1 MLAEKIILNKER
13 NVTLQAY
20 LHEASDEFKFVNR
33 PAMVVLPGGGY
44 AMCSDREA
52 DAAALFYAQ
61 AGFQSFILR
70 YSTGKDKVWPQPLED
85 YEQAMELIREKAEEW
100 FVDIDKISVVG
111 FSAGGHL
118 AAVAAS
124 AAKNKPAA
132 AILVYPAILDEIL
145 HMCAIEDLPDPR
157 QFVDKNTAPCFLAA
171 ARDDRTAEVKNVL
184 MFELALAEHDVPFE
198 SHVYSYGGHGFSTGQ
213 EWVCTNKIS
222 KRAKHWAN
230 DSVEWLHEL
239 QGELTIKGFTEP
251 DMAVSRNGNSA
262 PVLSVNCSLA
272 HLNHQSEEAK
282 EILQPMYDGIK
293 AVAKQRKLP
302 FEGIMTA
309 LGETTAREI
318 LEMLGI
324 SEEEVRSIDKKLH
337 VIENRLYEE

>member
-20 LHEASDEFKFVNR
+20 LHEASDEFGFANR
-33 PAMVVLPGGGY
+33 PAMIVLPGGGY

-52 DAAALFYAQ
+52 DAVALFYAQ

-70 YSTGKDKVWPQPLED
+70 YSTGKDKVWPQPLDD

-100 FVDIDKISVVG
+100 FIDIDKISIAG

-118 AAVAAS
+118 AAVAAT

-132 AILVYPAILDEIL
+132 AILVYPAILDEL
-145 HMCAIEDLPDPR
+145 LQMCAIEDLPDPR

-198 SHVYSYGGHGFSTGQ
+198 SHIYSYGGHGFSTGQ
-213 EWVCTNKIS
+213 EWVCTSKIS
-222 KRAKHWAN
+222 KRAKHWTE
-230 DSVEWLHEL
+230 DSVDWLHEL
-239 QGELTIKGFTEP
+239 QGELTNKGFTEP

-272 HLNHQSEEAK
+272 HFDHQSEEAK

-293 AVAKQRKLP
+293 GVAKQRELP
-302 FEGIMTA
+302 YEAIMAA

-318 LEMLGI
+318 LEMLGL

-337 VIENRLYEE
+337 GIENRLYDE